1 MYFQKSPMEE
11 HIFER
16 ESMLEENKQ
25 VTVLFQKDSGIQSK
39 DPMRGS

>member
-11 HIFER
+11 YVFER

-25 VTVLFQKDSGIQSK
+25 VTVLFQKDWGIQSK
-39 DPMRGS
+39 DPVAGS